1 VKTARKWLFAFGLGV
16 VAGVG
21 ASVYHW
27 KGVLNGE
34 EAAHRATVRAYE
46 KALAE
51 QRNFYNDLMA
61 KGGGK

>member
-1 VKTARKWLFAFGLGV
+1 V
-16 VAGVG
+16 VVGVG